1 MKIIATS
8 DWHLGNLFH
17 GNDRLSEHEHFLKW
31 LLQQLEEHRPE
42 ALLVAGD
49 IFDNGNPS
57 AAAQSLYYNFL
68 YQATTICPTMK
79 IIITVI
85 ACLAIVLCFAAAITG
100 VFGAL
105 SSVFVLVAFGI
116 GAAAYFSE
124 IVLLTDCFTAKIPHQ
139 EMFMAYCFGPMYVL
153 LGISYL
159 MGH

>member
-79 IIITVI
+79 IIITAGNHDSASRLEAPRPILSYNNIEIRGNIHRYWINDDDSGHWQIDFDDLIIPLNNEVAVI
-85 ACLAIVLCFAAAITG
+85 A
-100 VFGAL
+100 
-105 SSVFVLVAFGI
+105 
-116 GAAAYFSE
+116 E
-124 IVLLTDCFTAKIPHQ
+124 
-139 EMFMAYCFGPMYVL
+139 
-153 LGISYL
+153 
-159 MGH
+159 